1 MYLLQY
7 KLCRYEM
14 LSSKYHF
21 RTGITGILVTGFN
34 HVQVGNVEH
43 VDLKAVALRQK
54 TYLRLQSL
62 LISIIDNNLINVL

>member
-1 MYLLQY
+1 M
-7 KLCRYEM
+7 
-14 LSSKYHF
+14 
-21 RTGITGILVTGFN
+21 TGFN